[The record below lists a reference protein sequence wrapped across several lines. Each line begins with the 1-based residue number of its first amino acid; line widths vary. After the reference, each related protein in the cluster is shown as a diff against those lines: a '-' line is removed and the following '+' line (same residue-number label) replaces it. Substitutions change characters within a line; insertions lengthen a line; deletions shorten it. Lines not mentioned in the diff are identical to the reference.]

1 MKYNIQINQLAIIEN
16 GFNIK
21 GTSLD
26 TWALLDFL
34 VFFNSAKNHKTLNK
48 NGIGY
53 IWINYNYIQD
63 SMPLCSL
70 YKQAIKKHL
79 DLLQEIGLIELIK
92 DDSNNVYFTFTEL
105 MECLFVSE
113 KNSTHLSKILPTP
126 KKDFTH
132 PLSKILPSTININ
145 NQESKNNENLKEKE
159 KNTKKEKDEAQ
170 KDFCP
175 KGLSVFSHALENDF
189 SESENISLFKS
200 ETSQKSI
207 SKLEVIQRELERL
220 KIENNALKSQ
230 ISENVENHAEEK
242 ESELKDEFAQIW
254 TLYPNKQGKQIA
266 YTAYKKARNGNKK
279 QGLAPVSFEVILRGL
294 RNYINANKGV
304 EIKYIKHLSTFL
316 NQQTFIDFQSENNL
330 NRRVGVVD
338 NNADYMNSNKS
349 KYIPK

>member
-1 MKYNIQINQLAIIEN
+1 MKYSIQINQLAIIEN

-34 VFFNSAKNHKTLNK
+34 VFFNSAKNHKILNK

-63 SMPLCSL
+63 SMPLCNL

-113 KNSTHLSKILPTP
+113 KKSTHLSKNLPTP
-126 KKDFTH
+126 KKDFTQ
-132 PLSKILPSTININ
+132 PLSKNLPSTININ
-145 NQESKNNENLKEKE
+145 NKDFIKNENLYTEKE
-159 KNTKKEKDEAQ
+159 KNKKEKELADS
-170 KDFCP
+170 
-175 KGLSVFSHALENDF
+175 LFSF
-189 SESENISLFKS
+189 FGFESENSVSASKAKEKQDDLESL
-200 ETSQKSI
+200 
-207 SKLEVIQRELERL
+207 
-220 KIENNALKSQ
+220 EN
-230 ISENVENHAEEK
+230 
-242 ESELKDEFAQIW
+242 EFNQIW
-254 TLYPNKQGKQIA
+254 ELYPKKQDKQAALNSYI
-266 YTAYKKARNGNKK
+266 KARKGVKIAKNSRGNTKV
-279 QGLAPVSFEVILRGL
+279 APQSFETILKGV
-294 RNYINANKGV
+294 RNYLRANRGV
-304 EIKYIKHLSTFL
+304 EIKFIKNLSTFL
-316 NQQTFIDFQSENNL
+316 NQQAYLDFQSEVNN

-338 NNADYMNSNKS
+338 NNADYMNTDKS

>member
-1 MKYNIQINQLAIIEN
+1 MKYNIQINQLAIMEN

-34 VFFNSAKNHKTLNK
+34 VFFNSAKNHKILNK

-79 DLLQEIGLIELIK
+79 GLLQEIGLIELIK

-113 KNSTHLSKILPTP
+113 KKSTNLSKNLPTP
-126 KKDFTH
+126 KKDFTQ
-132 PLSKILPSTININ
+132 PLSKNLPSTININ
-145 NQESKNNENLKEKE
+145 NKDSIKNDNLNIQKE
-159 KNTKKEKDEAQ
+159 KNTKKEKELADS
-170 KDFCP
+170 
-175 KGLSVFSHALENDF
+175 LFSSFGFEKQNADSAFKAKEKQDDLESLEN
-189 SESENISLFKS
+189 
-200 ETSQKSI
+200 
-207 SKLEVIQRELERL
+207 
-220 KIENNALKSQ
+220 
-230 ISENVENHAEEK
+230 
-242 ESELKDEFAQIW
+242 EFNQIW
-254 TLYPNKQGKQIA
+254 DIYPKKQDKQSA
-266 YTAYKKARNGNKK
+266 LNSYLKARKGVKIASNSRGNTKV
-279 QGLAPVSFEVILRGL
+279 APKSFETILRGV
-294 RNYINANKGV
+294 RNYIIANRGV
-304 EIKYIKHLSTFL
+304 EIKFIKHLSTFL
-316 NQQTFIDFQSENNL
+316 NQEAYLDFQGEVNL

-338 NNADYMNSNKS
+338 SHADYMNADKS